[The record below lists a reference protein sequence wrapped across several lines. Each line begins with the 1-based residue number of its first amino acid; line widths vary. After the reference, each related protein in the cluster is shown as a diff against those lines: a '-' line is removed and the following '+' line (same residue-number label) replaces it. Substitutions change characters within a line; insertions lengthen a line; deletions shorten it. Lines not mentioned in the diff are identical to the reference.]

1 MAYLCETRHF
11 ILRSQGFQ
19 AWSKSTIPVPVTF
32 AVVSVPV
39 GVGGGAVTG
48 SAGPVPSIVTH
59 GTRIGPIATAIG
71 AGVRAGA
78 ASVAIVVHR
87 VVVVVQPRRS
97 GAVVR
102 GLKYAIF
109 SSSYR
114 KNWTSGL
121 THHLHVPNVSVPV
134 ERAFPIAVV
143 VAAVAVLSGSVP
155 VVEQSRGVGSGRA
168 ALARLLLPIY
178 LGWGVLLK
186 KQQ

>member
-1 MAYLCETRHF
+1 MRGVGSRGPRWVTLGFRRWYRFVDGGFGRRYRFVIGIPRKQRYRFHNWEMAYLCETRLF

-109 SSSYR
+109 GSSYR
-114 KNWTSGL
+114 KKT
-121 THHLHVPNVSVPV
+121 
-134 ERAFPIAVV
+134 
-143 VAAVAVLSGSVP
+143 
-155 VVEQSRGVGSGRA
+155 GRPA
-168 ALARLLLPIY
+168 
-178 LGWGVLLK
+178 
-186 KQQ
+186 